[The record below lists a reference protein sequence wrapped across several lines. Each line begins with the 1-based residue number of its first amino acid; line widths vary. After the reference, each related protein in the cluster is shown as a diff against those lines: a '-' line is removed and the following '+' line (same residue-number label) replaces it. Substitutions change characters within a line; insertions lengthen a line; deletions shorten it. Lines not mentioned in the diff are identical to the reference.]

1 VRVCPSCKHENSDD
15 LDFCE
20 ECNTYL
26 RWEPT
31 MFAPSPSATGEQG
44 SGTASP
50 GKAQEPDVQV
60 PGRPAGQVAQQL
72 PVIKPEDL
80 EARAS
85 EDPPPA
91 PAPTPAPAPAPTAE
105 APAAADSVLITL
117 RLPDDEGAG
126 GAAAAAQVDPGAQAV
141 VLALVRN
148 QSGIVDN
155 YDLAIEGMPA
165 EWWTITP
172 STVYLV
178 PYGAPGGEYEQ
189 EVEVRLHPPRTAEA
203 EARAWHLQLTATS
216 KAHDVQ
222 AGSAMITATITPF
235 HELETEIRPQRA
247 RGRRRGNFAIAVRNR
262 ANAPAEVAFAGVDSE
277 NASRFDFADSTVTA
291 PPGRRAGTTFRVVP
305 NKPIWIGKPADRRFE
320 VTASVPGS
328 EAPVPPQGA
337 VYRQKPWIPMWVP
350 LLIPILAV
358 AAAAV
363 FLLLPKTTTVPDLK
377 GMKVFAAQKLLES
390 KGLTLG
396 EKEEGALADKPE
408 LIGTIED
415 QSKPA
420 GSKVKKGSTISVKLL
435 MGSEQVAVPELKGKS
450 LNEARQALDPLR
462 LQVGN
467 KTPEPTS
474 PDTSKIVSQSP
485 AAGQKVAQGAAV
497 DLFFKATKEAT
508 GQTTTGGQKKPGDG
522 KPLPGSIK
530 VPAITGGLAAG
541 AIAAKLTG
549 LGLEVQRSAAISD
562 LKPGSVVGL
571 DPAPGTPVQ
580 KGTPVQVLVSVGF
593 PLVAFDD
600 AKDVK
605 VMNGANGKQVTPL
618 TKSDDV
624 EDEPSW
630 QPPGGKLVAYRRTP
644 ANDPNAGS
652 IWIVNAK
659 KGPASAQQL
668 TSGADDRRPV
678 FSPDG
683 AVIAF
688 VNGPAGGGDNDLCFL
703 PLAAPKNI
711 TCLQDPSVSVDRP
724 SWSPDG
730 KSILTL
736 ATKPPETSV
745 ELALFTASKANATSA
760 TKWSSQGIVTDK
772 VRGTRQP
779 GDVLYT
785 SWSPDGTKVALTAN
799 WGSRFFSVFIAPV
812 TSGAIGVATPLTPR
826 VKACEVAW
834 RPDSKELAIMR
845 ADDCTNATGE
855 VLRVNPDKP
864 SEQVPLRNLDAGN
877 PAWQPFD
884 VSVPAP

>member
-31 MFAPSPSATGEQG
+31 IFAPSPSATGEQG

-50 GKAQEPDVQV
+50 GKAQEPDIQV

-80 EARAS
+80 EAGVS
-85 EDPPPA
+85 EEA
-91 PAPTPAPAPAPTAE
+91 PAAPAPAPAPAPTAE

-117 RLPDDEGAG
+117 RLPGDEGAG
-126 GAAAAAQVDPGAQAV
+126 SAAAATQVDPGGQTV

-165 EWWTITP
+165 EWWTIAP

-189 EVEVRLHPPRTAEA
+189 EVEVRLHPPRAAEA
-203 EARAWHLQLTATS
+203 EARPWHLQVTATS

-222 AGSAMITATITPF
+222 AGSAVITATITPF

-277 NASRFDFADSTVTA
+277 NASRLDFANPTVTA

-305 NKPIWIGKPADRRFE
+305 NKPIWIGKAVDRRFD
-320 VTASVPGS
+320 VTPSVPGS
-328 EAPVPPQGA
+328 DVPVPAQSA
-337 VYRQKPWIPMWVP
+337 VYRQKPWIPKWVP
-350 LLIPILAV
+350 LVIPILAV

-396 EKEEGALADKPE
+396 EKEPGKQTDKPE
-408 LIGTIED
+408 LIGTIQD
-415 QSKPA
+415 QSKAA
-420 GSKVKKGSTISVKLL
+420 GSKVKKGSTISVKYLV
-435 MGSEQVAVPELKGKS
+435 GSEQVTVPELKGMS
-450 LNEARQALDPLR
+450 LNKAREALDPLK

-467 KTPEPTS
+467 KTPEPSDPNTS
-474 PDTSKIVSQSP
+474 EIVSQSP
-485 AAGQKVAQGAAV
+485 AAGQKVAQGALV
-497 DLFFKATKEAT
+497 DLFFKATKETA

-530 VPAITGGLAAG
+530 VPTIAGGLAAS

-549 LGLEVQRSAAISD
+549 LGLVVRPSPAISE
-562 LKPGSVVGL
+562 LKRGAFVGL
-571 DPAPGTPVQ
+571 DPPPGTPVS
-580 KGTPVQVLVSVGF
+580 KGTPVQMLVSAGF
-593 PLVAFDD
+593 PQVAFDD
-600 AKDVK
+600 GKDVK
-605 VMNGANGKQVTPL
+605 LMNGANGKQVKPL
-618 TKSDDV
+618 TKSEDV

-630 QPPGGKLVAYRRTP
+630 QPPGGKIVAYRRTP
-644 ANDPNAGS
+644 ANDPHAGS
-652 IWIVNAK
+652 IWIVNSN
-659 KGPASAQQL
+659 KGPSSAQQL

-683 AVIAF
+683 KVITF
-688 VNGPAGGGDNDLCFL
+688 IRGPAGGGDNDLCFL
-703 PLAAPKNI
+703 PLATPQNVS
-711 TCLQDPSVSVDRP
+711 CLQDATIWVDRP

-736 ATKPPETSV
+736 AKTSTDGNA
-745 ELALFTASKANATSA
+745 ELALFTSSKANATSA
-760 TKWSSQGIVTDK
+760 TKWSWHGIITDK
-772 VRGTRQP
+772 VRGQRQP
-779 GDVLYT
+779 GNVP
-785 SWSPDGTKVALTAN
+785 SAAWSPDGTRVALVTD

-812 TSGAIGVATPLTPR
+812 KSGALGVATPLTPR
-826 VKACEVAW
+826 VKACQVAW
-834 RPDSKELAIMR
+834 RSDSKELAIMR
-845 ADDCTNATGE
+845 ADDCNNATGD